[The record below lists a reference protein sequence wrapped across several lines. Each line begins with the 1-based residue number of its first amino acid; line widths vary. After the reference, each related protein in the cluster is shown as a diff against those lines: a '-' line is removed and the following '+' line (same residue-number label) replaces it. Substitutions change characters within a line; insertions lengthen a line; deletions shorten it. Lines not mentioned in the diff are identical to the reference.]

1 GADLPDDVAA
11 IFAMIGTD
19 TAFARIMREAALP
32 GTGIQRPH
40 GVGAERTKTHRRNV
54 EDRCRIRLAAI
65 RAADG
70 DAEFR
75 AATSL
80 RRHRMMHP
88 FVTLAIDVLLGS
100 ERPLVE
106 LHLGALI
113 DQSAGVAGER
123 HAVLLALEEVLPD
136 LRADLFKQEAN
147 MRRDRIVAQNRV
159 VLLQEIANAE
169 QRECAENRDRNQQD
183 FPRLRVM
190 VENPDTGQQGGY
202 DGADR
207 QHDVAWREWQQQRVH
222 RTLSIILAGRQ
233 LSPTDAASP
242 YDIRADDRGCDNGR
256 QKYLRVRARAFAVQR
271 NDAVWAG
278 QWLCS
283 RISCGFLPC
292 CSPCWSSQA
301 SVERMARSI

>member
-1 GADLPDDVAA
+1 MSGLGTLADLEFDHLDLVVPRDAGEFFRVERTIAVTAAEIAGADLPDDVAA
-11 IFAMIGTD
+11 IFAMIGAD

-32 GTGIQRPH
+32 GADIQRPH
-40 GVGAERTKTHRRNV
+40 GVGAERAKTHRRDV
-54 EDRCRIRLAAI
+54 EDRCRIRLAAV

-75 AATSL
+75 AAESL

-88 FVTLAIDVLLGS
+88 FVTLAIDVLLGT

-136 LRADLFKQEAN
+136 LRADFLEQETN

-169 QRECAENRDRNQQD
+169 KCESAENHDRDQQD
-183 FPRLRVM
+183 FPHLRVM
-190 VENPDTGQQGGY
+190 VENPDADQQCGG

-207 QHDVAWREWQQQRVH
+207 Q
-222 RTLSIILAGRQ
+222 
-233 LSPTDAASP
+233 
-242 YDIRADDRGCDNGR
+242 YD
-256 QKYLRVRARAFAVQR
+256 
-271 NDAVWAG
+271 
-278 QWLCS
+278 
-283 RISCGFLPC
+283 
-292 CSPCWSSQA
+292 
-301 SVERMARSI
+301 